1 MGVQQIQSDGDDR
14 RIFLVGKF
22 GRYFL
27 AIYVGIFSVKIHIVP
42 RARTAAASNTG
53 EDTLNNGLYSY
64 GGSARR
70 STFFRLQVYER
81 AGISLDEV

>member
-1 MGVQQIQSDGDDR
+1 MSIIRWAGCDFEAGGCRWGKIWIPSKVGVHQIQSDGDDR

-53 EDTLNNGLYSY
+53 EDTLNNGLYS
-64 GGSARR
+64 
-70 STFFRLQVYER
+70 
-81 AGISLDEV
+81 